1 MEEEGCCGCFVLL
14 ILLSPFIG
22 SGWFIYDGYYIR
34 DLPVEEIEAYGVQ
47 SSKIVSSSVLEY
59 YDLELPNKGTEF
71 AIMLSIDNASDYI
84 IRQIYF
90 SGNLTGP
97 YDNTIHVS
105 NHCFRDRSKDFRLIP
120 DAVGENWCAVP
131 LSGTGLTFI
140 EYSSELHMRI
150 AY

>member
-1 MEEEGCCGCFVLL
+1 
-14 ILLSPFIG
+14 
-22 SGWFIYDGYYIR
+22 
-34 DLPVEEIEAYGVQ
+34 
-47 SSKIVSSSVLEY
+47 
-59 YDLELPNKGTEF
+59 
-71 AIMLSIDNASDYI
+71 MLSIDNASDYI

-140 EYSSELHMRI
+140 EYSSELHIDSGNLSYKGHHGPRTPWSTDTMVH
-150 AY
+150 AKS